1 MYLGSRRRLEEEVQR
16 GSEKKKKKVVN
27 QNGGKEMKTGS
38 KRERER
44 EGLEWTIVQAMLIN
58 NDRAIKRT

>member
-1 MYLGSRRRLEEEVQR
+1 MQR